1 MRPTPSDGARADDSA
16 NRDQNARPS
25 GSFFGES
32 LDGLVQVGAALRGR
46 GALWHCCPPE
56 RAAERIGRALEEPIA
71 LAKTE
76 TRLSRNLGRPELGD
90 HVGRAVLR
98 AGSRKVGART
108 LLILDVSDIA
118 KPYAEKMQ
126 YLARVRD
133 GSTGA
138 IADGYWLCQVVAV
151 ENEDSAIVP
160 LMSTLYSQA
169 APDFVSENAELKAA
183 MAAVAEAC
191 AGRGVWVVD
200 RGGDRSELYADLL
213 AARRS
218 FVIRQK
224 GDRHLHWGL
233 RTIETARLAADCPL
247 SHATR
252 IVRQDNGQEVSCR
265 LDYGC
270 RPVRLPEH
278 PDQRLWLVVVRGLG
292 AAPMMLLTDLPMRR
306 NRKVLWWVV
315 SAYLT
320 RWRIEEAIRFVKQSY
335 DLEDI
340 RVLTYQRLRNLAVFV
355 NAVAFFTAVVLGT
368 RIKLEILATHLVSAA
383 KRLFGIPDFRLYA
396 LADGIRAVCARSPR
410 RPQPTINASPQFSL
424 RFR

>member
-1 MRPTPSDGARADDSA
+1 MIARTAARMRAHLDHF
-16 NRDQNARPS
+16 S
-25 GSFFGES
+25 GSLS
-32 LDGLVQVGAALRGR
+32 AGLGKPACRFVAEALYGIAARQSVRLT
-46 GALWHCCPPE
+46 E
-56 RAAERIGRALEEPIA
+56 IGRALEEPIA

-90 HVGRAVLR
+90 HVAAAVLHEG
-98 AGSRKVGART
+98 ASRIRERT

-133 GSTGA
+133 GSTGE

-151 ENEDSAIVP
+151 ENEDTAIVP
-160 LMSTLYSQA
+160 LVSTLYSQA
-169 APDFVSENAELKAA
+169 APDFVSENAELKTA

-191 AGRGVWVVD
+191 DGRGVWVVD
-200 RGGDRSELYADLL
+200 RGGDRGELYADLL
-213 AARRS
+213 DTGRS
-218 FVIRQK
+218 FVIRQR
-224 GDRHLHWGL
+224 GDRHLRWGC
-233 RTIETARLAADCPL
+233 RSIETTRLAADCRL
-247 SHATR
+247 CYATH
-252 IVRQDNGQEVSCR
+252 IVREENGQEVSCR

-278 PDQRLWLVVVRGLG
+278 PDQPLWLVVVRGLG

-306 NRKVLWWVV
+306 NRQVLWWVV

-340 RVLTYQRLRNLAVFV
+340 RVLTYQRLRNLAVLV

-368 RIKLEILATHLVSAA
+368 RIKLDILATHLLSAA
-383 KRLFGIPDFRLYA
+383 KRLFGIPNFRLYA
-396 LADGIRAVCARSPR
+396 LADGIREVCARSPR
-410 RPQPTINASPQFSL
+410 RSRPGANTTPQLTLGFP
-424 RFR
+424 

>member
-1 MRPTPSDGARADDSA
+1 MIARTAARMRAHLDHF
-16 NRDQNARPS
+16 S
-25 GSFFGES
+25 GSLS
-32 LDGLVQVGAALRGR
+32 AGLCLPARRFVAQALYGIAARQSVRLT
-46 GALWHCCPPE
+46 E
-56 RAAERIGRALEEPIA
+56 IGRALEEPIA

-90 HVGRAVLR
+90 HVAAAVLR
-98 AGSRKVGART
+98 EGSRKVAART
-108 LLILDVSDIA
+108 LLILDISDIA

-133 GSTGA
+133 GSTGK

-151 ENEDSAIVP
+151 ENEDNAIVP
-160 LMSTLYSQA
+160 LCSTLYSQR

-183 MAAVAEAC
+183 MAAVSEAC
-191 AGRGVWVVD
+191 DGRGVWVVD
-200 RGGDRSELYADLL
+200 RGGDRGELYADLL

-224 GDRHLHWGL
+224 GDRHLCWGL
-233 RTIETARLAADCPL
+233 RTVATAQLAADCPL

-252 IVRQDNGQEVSCR
+252 IVREEHGQEISCR

-278 PDQRLWLVVVRGLG
+278 PDKALWLVVVRGLG
-292 AAPMMLLTDLPMRR
+292 AAPLMLLTDLPMRR
-306 NRKVLWWVV
+306 NRQVLWWVV
-315 SAYLT
+315 SSYLT

-340 RVLTYQRLRNLAVFV
+340 RVLTYRRLRNLVVLV

-368 RIKLEILATHLVSAA
+368 RIKLDILATHLLTAA
-383 KRLFGIPDFRLYA
+383 KRLFGIPNFRLYA
-396 LADGIRAVCARSPR
+396 LADGIKEVCARSPR
-410 RPQPTINASPQFSL
+410 RSHPANAPPQLTLGFP
-424 RFR
+424 

>member
-1 MRPTPSDGARADDSA
+1 MIARSAAKMRAHLEHFSGTLSAGLCRPARRFVAEA
-16 NRDQNARPS
+16 LYGIAARQS
-25 GSFFGES
+25 VRLSE
-32 LDGLVQVGAALRGR
+32 
-46 GALWHCCPPE
+46 
-56 RAAERIGRALEEPIA
+56 IGRALAEPIA

-76 TRLSRNLGRPELGD
+76 TRLSRNLGRPELCD

-98 AGSRKVGART
+98 EGSRKVGART

-118 KPYAEKMQ
+118 KPYAEKME

-133 GSTGA
+133 GSSGE
-138 IADGYWLCQVVAV
+138 IADGYWLCQVADRYRVRGQPV
-151 ENEDSAIVP
+151 ENEDTAIVP
-160 LMSTLYSQA
+160 LVSALYSQA

-183 MAAVAEAC
+183 MAAVSEAC
-191 AGRGVWVVD
+191 AGRGVWIID
-200 RGGDRSELYADLL
+200 RGGDRGELYADLL
-213 AARRS
+213 AAGRS
-218 FVIRQK
+218 FVVRQK
-224 GDRHLHWGL
+224 GDRHLLWGW

-252 IVRQDNGQEVSCR
+252 IVRQEHGQEVACR

-278 PDQRLWLVVVRGLG
+278 PDKPLWLVVVRGLG

-315 SAYLT
+315 AAYLT

-340 RVLTYQRLRNLAVFV
+340 RVLTYQRLRNMAVLV

-368 RIKLEILATHLVSAA
+368 RIKLAILATHLVTAA

-396 LADGIRAVCARSPR
+396 LADGIREICARSPR
-410 RPQPTINASPQFSL
+410 RPQTGANAPPQLTLGFP
-424 RFR
+424 

>member
-1 MRPTPSDGARADDSA
+1 MIARTAAKMRAHLEHF
-16 NRDQNARPS
+16 S
-25 GSFFGES
+25 GSLS
-32 LDGLVQVGAALRGR
+32 AGLCRPARRFIAEAVYGIAARQSVRLT
-46 GALWHCCPPE
+46 E
-56 RAAERIGRALEEPIA
+56 IGRALEEPIA

-90 HVGRAVLR
+90 HVGQAILG

-151 ENEDSAIVP
+151 ENEDTAIVP

-169 APDFVSENAELKAA
+169 APDFVSENAEMKTA

-191 AGRGVWVVD
+191 NGRGVWVVD

-252 IVRQDNGQEVSCR
+252 IVRQENGQEISCR
-265 LDYGC
+265 LDYGS

-278 PDQRLWLVVVRGLG
+278 PDKPLWLVEVRRLRT
-292 AAPMMLLTDLPMRR
+292 APMMLLTDLPMRR

-320 RWRIEEAIRFVKQSY
+320 RWRIEQAIRFVKQSY

-340 RVLTYQRLRNLAVFV
+340 RVLTYQRLRNLAVLV

-368 RIKLEILATHLVSAA
+368 RIKLEILATHLVTAA
-383 KRLFGIPDFRLYA
+383 KRLFGIPDFRLDA
-396 LADGIRAVCARSPR
+396 LADGIREVCARSPR
-410 RPQPTINASPQFSL
+410 RSQRGANAPPQLTL
-424 RFR
+424 GFR